1 MKLFKTALFV
11 SLISAV
17 VLYAAITETIVYKTA
32 AGAKATTSYSAT
44 DTVYS
49 QTIKLGDNEEVILTT
64 NLVGTANAGN
74 YINNDVQGLINGSWV
89 TIATDSAGIG
99 YSSYVLRT
107 DGTITIPTNI
117 IRLQTRRYG
126 ASGTITANQEI
137 NGF

>member
-32 AGAKATTSYSAT
+32 AGAKASTSYSAA

-49 QTIKLGDNEEVILTT
+49 QTIKLGDNQEVILTT

-107 DGTITIPTNI
+107 DGTITIPTNT
-117 IRLQTRRYG
+117 IRLQTRRYR
-126 ASGTITANQEI
+126 ASGTITSNQEI